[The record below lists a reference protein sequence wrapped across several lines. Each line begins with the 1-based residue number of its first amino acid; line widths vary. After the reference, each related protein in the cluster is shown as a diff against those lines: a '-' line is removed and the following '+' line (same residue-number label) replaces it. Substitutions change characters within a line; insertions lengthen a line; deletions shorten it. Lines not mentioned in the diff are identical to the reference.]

1 MACTENEHSEPPKL
15 RTSPGHLWPREG
27 TARSLPAPTRA
38 WMGDQPV
45 VLSLTLQTAIKRS
58 RKGLLRG
65 LRSGVQVTS
74 ASVCRFLPLQFVTL
88 SVHDAEKMRL
98 KVKLVS
104 GRAYYLQLCAPA
116 YKQDASF
123 SQWVELI
130 ALLNQEKA
138 KASRVS
144 EVSSLSE
151 LTNSTDITGSMD
163 IMDIAEFTAVQTSHP
178 YTYSDH
184 VYGMESTDF
193 SELTV
198 ITDVTDVTDVPEQEV
213 TEAPDVN
220 IFTEVTEVTDLHD
233 GTNSSGVRVVFEND
247 DILRAKQE
255 EKVCDMEDFHSLR
268 IKNKG
273 DHQDCSSWLVP

>member
-1 MACTENEHSEPPKL
+1 MLLA
-15 RTSPGHLWPREG
+15 HLTP
-27 TARSLPAPTRA
+27 TAQKDRPLFES
-38 WMGDQPV
+38 
-45 VLSLTLQTAIKRS
+45 
-58 RKGLLRG
+58 LLRSSPEK
-65 LRSGVQVTS
+65 LVLT
-74 ASVCRFLPLQFVTL
+74 RFLPLQFVTL

-98 KVKLVS
+98 KVKL
-104 GRAYYLQLCAPA
+104 
-116 YKQDASF
+116 DASF

-255 EKVCDMEDFHSLR
+255 EKEKLEKCLKPGCLR
-268 IKNKG
+268 DTKSKNELKEFTK
-273 DHQDCSSWLVP
+273 QSPSQT